1 MLKKIWNEDFRTVF
15 VFGLYQ
21 NLFEKKINL
30 QNPINWQNIQISLI
44 EEEILE
50 EGTDLN
56 PAELDSNIT
65 YYQDSKDQIIEI
77 IEPHLTKKF
86 STLFDIIKA
95 ILISFVIEFQQLQS
109 SDVEFGDKTK
119 SQLFTKYLTLAE
131 EYTMIANVKLVHAIL
146 AKIMNLE
153 VADAEV
159 EGEDIIDEDI
169 NQNS

>member
-30 QNPINWQNIQISLI
+30 ENPINWQNIQISLI
-44 EEEILE
+44 EEEILD

-56 PAELDSNIT
+56 SKELDKNIKYFET
-65 YYQDSKDQIIEI
+65 NKDSIIAV

-95 ILISFVIEFQQLQS
+95 ILLSFVVEYQLLQNS
-109 SDVEFGDKTK
+109 KVELDDKTK
-119 SQLFTKYLTLAE
+119 SQIFTKYLTLTE

-146 AKIMNLE
+146 AKIMNFE
-153 VADAEV
+153 AN
-159 EGEDIIDEDI
+159 DIENIKEI
-169 NQNS
+169 ISE